1 MTTTKTTTKTRRT
14 PDQIVADLEAK
25 IASVK
30 ARAIAKEAK
39 AKPEGQALITAIRAL
54 DKATRVATEA
64 SNEEVATALDAARAT
79 LAPALIELGLRLP
92 EPRAPKRRRA
102 KAGQAA

>member
-1 MTTTKTTTKTRRT
+1 MTKTRRT

-30 ARAIAKEAK
+30 ARAATKEAK
-39 AKPEGQALITAIRAL
+39 AKPEGQALIAAIRAL
-54 DKATRVATEA
+54 DKATRVATEVG
-64 SNEEVATALDAARAT
+64 NEEIVTALDSARAP
-79 LAPALIELGLRLP
+79 LAPALIGLGLRMP
-92 EPRAPKRRRA
+92 EPRAAKKRRG

>member
-1 MTTTKTTTKTRRT
+1 MTTTTKTKTRRT
-14 PDQIVADLEAK
+14 PEEIVRDLEAK

-39 AKPEGQALITAIRAL
+39 QRPEGRALVHAIRAI

-64 SNEEVATALDAARAT
+64 NNEEVVTALDSARAA
-79 LAPALIELGLRLP
+79 LAPTLIGLGLRMP
-92 EPRAPKRRRA
+92 EPRAPKKRRG